1 MNFFERQD
9 KARRST
15 RRLVL
20 LFIAAVAMIILVVNA
35 VVFTTVMAARTDAEG
50 APLLADPSAAFDP
63 WMALW
68 VSVAVV
74 AVISL
79 ATLYR
84 VASLREG
91 GAAVA
96 RSLGATAVP
105 TDVVDPDRRRLR
117 NVVEEVALASGV
129 PVPDIYVLEKEP
141 GINAFAAGY
150 SATDAAV
157 AVSRGCLEQLTREEL
172 QGVIAHE
179 FSHIHN
185 GDMRLNIRLVGVL
198 FGILVIGLLGRQ
210 LLHAGRFSSRKEGM
224 PILLVALA
232 LTITGYVGLFFGQ
245 IIKAAVSRQR
255 EYLADASAVQF
266 TRNPHGIAGALKKIA
281 GMGER
286 SQGSRLQATDGEEV
300 SHMLFS
306 DGVGYRL
313 FATHPPLDKRIA
325 ALDPYFEAGN
335 LPGPAPGPGGMG
347 AADGIAGL
355 AGTASVQGLTG
366 TGETAVPIEAAE
378 VIDNMGNPGIEH
390 VAYAGA
396 LRRSLPEP
404 LVSAVHS
411 MEDSLHVV
419 LAMLLDG
426 GDKVRDRQLQQISQR
441 LGEQAADRARAYQPE
456 VQALTPYQML
466 PMMEMAFPA
475 LKRRPREEISA
486 CIETVHHLIAADG
499 EITVFE
505 YALARLIEAYLSDA
519 MHPSDIDTRSE
530 KLYTLSAEC
539 ADLFSVL
546 ATFGHSSEVASRHAY
561 VAGMNRL
568 FPMGI
573 PNYAVPEDWVACLDK
588 AIERLQHLAPLAK
601 EHLIEALIETMAHD
615 GRVTV
620 AEAELLRTICASLHC
635 PLPPLLGSA
644 LERTFQQQAA
654 VD

>member
-9 KARRST
+9 QARRST

-20 LFIAAVAMIILVVNA
+20 LFMAAVAMIILVVNA
-35 VVFTTVMAARTDAEG
+35 VVFTTVMAARTNAEG
-50 APLLADPSAAFDP
+50 TALLADPGAAFDP

-68 VSVAVV
+68 VSLAVV
-74 AVISL
+74 AVISV

-129 PVPDIYVLEKEP
+129 PVPDIYVMEKEP

-150 SATDAAV
+150 STTDAAV

-224 PILLVALA
+224 PVLLIALA

-281 GMGER
+281 GMGDR
-286 SQGSRLQATDGEEV
+286 SQGSKLQATDGEEV

-325 ALDPYFEAGN
+325 ALDPYFEAGAI
-335 LPGPAPGPGGMG
+335 PKSAPGASDMGSAAGM
-347 AADGIAGL
+347 AGL

-366 TGETAVPIEAAE
+366 TGETAVPIAAAE

-390 VAYAGA
+390 VAYAGV
-396 LRRSLPEP
+396 LRRSLPES
-404 LVSAVHS
+404 LVTAVHS

-419 LAMLLDG
+419 LAMLLDA

-441 LGEQAADRARAYQPE
+441 LGDEAADRALAFQSQ
-456 VQALTPYQML
+456 VQALTPYQKL

-519 MHPSDIDTRSE
+519 MHPSDIESHSE
-530 KLYTLSAEC
+530 KLYSLSQEC

-546 ATFGHSSEVASRHAY
+546 ATFGHSTEVASRHAY

-573 PNYAVPEDWVACLDK
+573 PNYAVPEDWVARLDQ
-588 AIERLQHLAPLAK
+588 AIARLQHLAPLAK

-654 VD
+654 AD